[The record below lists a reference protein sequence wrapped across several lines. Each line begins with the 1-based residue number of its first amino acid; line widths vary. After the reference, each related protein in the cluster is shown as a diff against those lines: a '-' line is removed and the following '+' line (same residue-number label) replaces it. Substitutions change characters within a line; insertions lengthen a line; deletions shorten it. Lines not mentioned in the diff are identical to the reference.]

1 MGYEK
6 HIYERA
12 EAELSLR
19 RLKAESEQQRHIHE
33 IEEKFPEIIEINRK
47 LAETSIELSKLIIS
61 KEKNFNESFNKIME
75 SNLQGQ
81 ELIKNILREG
91 NYPGDYLE
99 AKYSCPICYDKG
111 YTSAG
116 IRCQCFNEL
125 LNKFSAEELN
135 KNANLPLCDFKHFSL
150 SYYKGKTDK
159 GIDCYKKMSEIF
171 DFCKLY
177 ANTFNKNSESLF
189 FLGKTGVGKTHLSL
203 SIAKAV
209 AEKGFNVAYG
219 SIMNYLRNI
228 EKEHFG
234 RTANVNTDTLQVLIN
249 ADLLVLDDLGS
260 EFQTSFYESAVYNL
274 LNSRLN
280 MGLPTIISSNL
291 TTDEL
296 QKRYNDRIISRIFG
310 LYNII
315 LCVGEDIRQIK
326 RLKGE

>member
-6 HIYERA
+6 HIFERA
-12 EAELSLR
+12 EAELNMR
-19 RLKAESEQQRHIHE
+19 RLKAEKKQQRHVQE
-33 IEEKFPEIIEINRK
+33 IEKKFPEIFEINRK
-47 LAETSIELSKLIIS
+47 LSETSIELSKLIIS
-61 KEKNFNESFNKIME
+61 KGTSFIDSFNKIME
-75 SNLQGQ
+75 NNLQGQ
-81 ELIKNILREG
+81 ELIKNILRSG
-91 NYPGDYLE
+91 NYPEDYLE
-99 AKYSCPICYDKG
+99 TKYFCNVCNDKG
-111 YTSAG
+111 YTSSG
-116 IRCQCFNEL
+116 VRCKCFNEL
-125 LNKFSAEELN
+125 LNRFSAEELN
-135 KNANLPLCDFKHFSL
+135 KNANLPLCDFEHFSL
-150 SYYKGKTDK
+150 SYYKGKIDK
-159 GIDCYKKMSEIF
+159 GIDCYKKMSETY

-177 ANTFNKNSESLF
+177 ANRFSKNSESLF

-209 AEKGFNVAYG
+209 AERGFNVAYG
-219 SIMNYLRNI
+219 SVMNYLRII

-234 RTANVNTDTLQVLIN
+234 RAENASTDTLQILIN
-249 ADLLVLDDLGS
+249 TDLLVLDDLGS
-260 EFQTSFYESAVYNL
+260 EFQTSFYESAIYNL
-274 LNSRLN
+274 LNTRLN